1 METKNLLLIGIALF
15 VGYSAQFTPKV
26 EPEIRPVAAV
36 FSDEQYPV
44 LTISQT
50 FSQEEVRD
58 PKVTASLQANAKER
72 VRAEF
77 KKIESKEDRI
87 LIHKLFSGAS
97 DYLKNCKSLSQTGQ
111 FDPILGRV
119 QNSYGW
125 EREKYPKFTDEV
137 SNYLKA
143 VGFETPKMLDN
154 EESRKEF
161 QKIFEGLAEATHE

>member
-1 METKNLLLIGIALF
+1 METKNILIVVMALF
-15 VGYSAQFTPKV
+15 IGYSTQFAQTKS
-26 EPEIRPVAAV
+26 EPEIRPVAA
-36 FSDEQYPV
+36 
-44 LTISQT
+44 IS
-50 FSQEEVRD
+50 EE
-58 PKVTASLQANAKER
+58 SLQINAKEK
-72 VRAEF
+72 VKIEF

-119 QNSYGW
+119 QSSYGW
-125 EREKYPKFTDEV
+125 QREKYPQFTDEV

-143 VGFETPKMLDN
+143 VGFETPKILDS

>member
-15 VGYSAQFTPKV
+15 VGYSAQFTPRV

-36 FSDEQYPV
+36 FSDEN
-44 LTISQT
+44 LQT
-50 FSQEEVRD
+50 
-58 PKVTASLQANAKER
+58 NAKER
-72 VRAEF
+72 VRSEF

-143 VGFETPKMLDN
+143 VGFETPKTLDN

>member
-1 METKNLLLIGIALF
+1 METKNILIVVMALF
-15 VGYSAQFTPKV
+15 IGYSTQFAQTKC

-36 FSDEQYPV
+36 FSDEN
-44 LTISQT
+44 LQT
-50 FSQEEVRD
+50 
-58 PKVTASLQANAKER
+58 NAKER

-97 DYLKNCKSLSQTGQ
+97 DYLKNCKSLWQTGQ

-125 EREKYPKFTDEV
+125 QREKYPKFTDEV
-137 SNYLKA
+137 SNYLNA
-143 VGFETPKMLDN
+143 MGFEVPKRLDS

>member
-15 VGYSAQFTPKV
+15 VGYSAQFKP
-26 EPEIRPVAAV
+26 EPEIKPVA
-36 FSDEQYPV
+36 
-44 LTISQT
+44 TIAAIS
-50 FSQEEVRD
+50 EVS
-58 PKVTASLQANAKER
+58 PAEKVK
-72 VRAEF
+72 AEF

-87 LIHKLFSGAS
+87 LIHKMFSGAS

-125 EREKYPKFTDEV
+125 KREKYPKFTDEV

-143 VGFETPKMLDN
+143 MGFETPKTLDN